1 MTLTLRH
8 GLIQDVLDD
17 VLDDGLA
24 VDGALVGQV
33 DGLVRPLTV
42 VALLFVLRREKQSRL
57 VNREIVVFVQMQKE
71 KQRRLVK
78 TERAKSLCLYDEVE
92 TARES

>member
-1 MTLTLRH
+1 MTLTLWH
-8 GLIQDVLDD
+8 WFIQDVLDD

-42 VALLFVLRREKQSRL
+42 VTLLFVLR
-57 VNREIVVFVQMQKE
+57 KE
-71 KQRRLVK
+71 KQRRLVNK
-78 TERAKSLCLYDEVE
+78 ERQRKLRVFM
-92 TARES
+92 

>member
-1 MTLTLRH
+1 MTLTLWH
-8 GLIQDVLDD
+8 WFIQDVFDD

-33 DGLVRPLTV
+33 DGLVRALTV
-42 VALLFVLRREKQSRL
+42 VALLFVLRREKQRRL
-57 VNREIVVFVQMQKE
+57 VNREIVVFVQLQKE

-78 TERAKSLCLYDEVE
+78 KEGD
-92 TARES
+92 

>member
-1 MTLTLRH
+1 MCLFLDYDGFSTITLRH

-33 DGLVRPLTV
+33 DGLVRALTV
-42 VALLFVLRREKQSRL
+42 VALLFVLEKER
-57 VNREIVVFVQMQKE
+57 NRE
-71 KQRRLVK
+71 
-78 TERAKSLCLYDEVE
+78 DW
-92 TARES
+92 

>member
-17 VLDDGLA
+17 VLNDGLA

-33 DGLVRPLTV
+33 DGLVRAFTV
-42 VALLFVLRREKQSRL
+42 VALLFVLRREKQRRL

-78 TERAKSLCLYDEVE
+78 KEGD
-92 TARES
+92 